1 MKPPPRN
8 RTKRELSSWTETPES
23 RRKAACKWER
33 PELKKLLKA
42 LQALSQTTRGL
53 QEIDYAVLKKHIP
66 TRSISEISAMVDS
79 LKNKTISSARFQ
91 LRMKNWEEKQFS
103 RPIEE
108 WTYMASTLA
117 GTLEKVISAAFSQM
131 LVVSSTEP
139 CTLMNCDP
147 KQDPRPAVGCR
158 PVPRVPV
165 KGQHPS
171 ALLLIT
177 PAPAGSGSRRLPAPS
192 QAVRGQTRKILP
204 RQKQPAVPSA
214 AAASTSTSLTG
225 CPDPAAPLLSETLPA
240 FVSPGSLKPLAPS
253 APGLSPGLSPVSAA
267 AQSAVAFCSP
277 VASFSSPHST
287 VPLSNAAAV
296 LPATFGQSSRHAA
309 VDGPKTVGANFTVNF
324 EKIYKFLSVVQN
336 PSEDYNLTPMESAIV
351 LDLLMSLPEE
361 ILYLDCKNLQKH
373 LIQMHQSLSA
383 PVCSVPAKQL
393 MSKLKNARRV
403 ERGPATAA
411 DPSQRCSQ
419 EAEAA
424 GAADRGATSSGQPE
438 DADAADFLPPL
449 NPFLVPLSLLMRK
462 QSSE

>member
-1 MKPPPRN
+1 MQN
-8 RTKRELSSWTETPES
+8 CVTCNSAVDDITDCIASDITESSF
-23 RRKAACKWER
+23 A
-33 PELKKLLKA
+33 
-42 LQALSQTTRGL
+42 
-53 QEIDYAVLKKHIP
+53 
-66 TRSISEISAMVDS
+66 
-79 LKNKTISSARFQ
+79 
-91 LRMKNWEEKQFS
+91 
-103 RPIEE
+103 
-108 WTYMASTLA
+108 
-117 GTLEKVISAAFSQM
+117 
-131 LVVSSTEP
+131 
-139 CTLMNCDP
+139 
-147 KQDPRPAVGCR
+147 
-158 PVPRVPV
+158 
-165 KGQHPS
+165 GQHPS

-373 LIQMHQSLSA
+373 LIQQLSKTWPADLFTPEAASGHTPEPGNPISAMVDSLKKKTISSARFQLRMKNWEEKQFSRPIEEWTHMASTLAGTLEKVISAAFSQMLVVSSTEPCTLMNCDPKQDPRPAVGCRPVPRVPKKKTNFWSEELCFRINKLSGTRKGLRGGRKSAASASSGWPEEVAPLSA
-383 PVCSVPAKQL
+383 APAASASWL
-393 MSKLKNARRV
+393 HLWLGS
-403 ERGPATAA
+403 AA
-411 DPSQRCSQ
+411 V
-419 EAEAA
+419 A
-424 GAADRGATSSGQPE
+424 G
-438 DADAADFLPPL
+438 
-449 NPFLVPLSLLMRK
+449 PLSTRRAFFSFDISCFAGTEQTGAERL
-462 QSSE
+462 

>member
-8 RTKRELSSWTETPES
+8 RTKRQLSFWTETPES
-23 RRKAACKWER
+23 RRKAACKWGR

-42 LQALSQTTRGL
+42 LQALSQTTGGL

-91 LRMKNWEEKQFS
+91 LQMKNWEEKQFR

-108 WTYMASTLA
+108 WTHMASTLA

-139 CTLMNCDP
+139 CTLRNCDP
-147 KQDPRPAVGCR
+147 KQDLRPAVG
-158 PVPRVPV
+158 PVPCMPV
-165 KGQHPS
+165 KGERPS
-171 ALLLIT
+171 ALLLMA
-177 PAPAGSGSRRLPAPS
+177 PAPARSGSRRLPAPS

-240 FVSPGSLKPLAPS
+240 FVSSGSLKPLAPAAS
-253 APGLSPGLSPVSAA
+253 GLSPVSAA
-267 AQSAVAFCSP
+267 AQSAVALCLP
-277 VASFSSPHST
+277 VSSFSSPHST
-287 VPLSNAAAV
+287 VPLSHAAAE
-296 LPATFGQSSRHAA
+296 LPATFGQSSKHAV
-309 VDGPKTVGANFTVNF
+309 VDDPKTVGVNFAVDF

-361 ILYLDCKNLQKH
+361 LHYLDCKNLQKH

-383 PVCSVPAKQL
+383 PVCSMPAKQL
-393 MSKLKNARRV
+393 MSKLQNARRV
-403 ERGPATAA
+403 ERGPAPAPAA
-411 DPSQRCSQ
+411 DLSQ

-424 GAADRGATSSGQPE
+424 GAAHRGATSSGQSE
-438 DADAADFLPPL
+438 DADMAVFLPPL